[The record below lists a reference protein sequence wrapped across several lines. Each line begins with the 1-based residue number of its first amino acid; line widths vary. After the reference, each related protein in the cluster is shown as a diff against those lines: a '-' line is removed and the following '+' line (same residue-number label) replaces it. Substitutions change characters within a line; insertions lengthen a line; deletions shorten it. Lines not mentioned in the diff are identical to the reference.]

1 MPTELSIG
9 LDIGGTKMAFVV
21 ANRSGQILDE
31 LTVPTPRAASRQECL
46 DRVGARLDSFLDRH
60 AEVCGIG
67 VGVPGPVDAKGGVA
81 LHAANLGWKDLAV
94 RDGLLAR
101 ISRQLP
107 IFVDNDVN
115 CGLFGERLYGVAKGV
130 SNFVYL
136 CAGTGFGGAVA
147 INDKLMR
154 GYRNSEME
162 IGHISLDPV
171 NGRLC
176 TCGMR
181 GCVEMTVSGNGIIA
195 HAREHLAD
203 YPDSAL
209 HRKFDNGR
217 DVVDFAESGDDLACH
232 VIEEAGRALGVASA
246 WCANIFNP
254 QLIVMAGGLV
264 HAAWHMMEA
273 PMRQSFRS
281 RSLAV
286 NYHSAAIK
294 VAALQHGALG
304 ASALVWHHMKGGEL
318 A

>member
-1 MPTELSIG
+1 MPSELSIG
-9 LDIGGTKMAFVV
+9 LDIGGTKMAYVI
-21 ANRSGQILDE
+21 ADRNGQIVDE
-31 LTVPTPRAASRQECL
+31 LTIPTPRATSCQECL
-46 DRVGARLDSFLDRH
+46 DRVGARLDDYLERYP
-60 AEVCGIG
+60 AVCGVGI
-67 VGVPGPVDAKGGVA
+67 GVPGPVEAESGIA
-81 LHAANLGWKDLAV
+81 LHAANLGWKDVAV

-115 CGLFGERLYGVAKGV
+115 CGLFGERLYGVARGV

-136 CAGTGFGGAVA
+136 CAGTGFGGAVVV
-147 INDKLMR
+147 NGQLMR
-154 GYRNSEME
+154 GYKNSEME
-162 IGHISLDPV
+162 IGHVSLDPV

-181 GCVEMTVSGNGIIA
+181 GCVEMSVSGNGIIA
-195 HAREHLAD
+195 HARERLPD
-203 YPDSAL
+203 YPESAL

-217 DVVDFAESGDDLACH
+217 DIVDFAESGDDLACH
-232 VIEEAGRALGVASA
+232 VIAEAGRALGIASA

-273 PMRQSFRS
+273 PMRQSFSS
-281 RSLAV
+281 RSLPV
-286 NYHSAAIK
+286 NYESAAIK
-294 VAALQHGALG
+294 VADLQHGALG
-304 ASALVWHHMKGGEL
+304 ASALVWHHLKGGEL